1 MTGGPTT
8 SNSGMASTF
17 APERCGGP
25 VQVNRMKNVISILT
39 SGTEIGLI
47 SVTSS
52 NGAGFARIH
61 IRDIT
66 STTAEPSGSVL
77 QCSVQHL

>member
-1 MTGGPTT
+1 M
-8 SNSGMASTF
+8 
-17 APERCGGP
+17 E
-25 VQVNRMKNVISILT
+25 ILT

-47 SVTSS
+47 SVTRSI
-52 NGAGFARIH
+52 GAGFARIH

-66 STTAEPSGSVL
+66 TVASEPSGSVL

>member
-1 MTGGPTT
+1 
-8 SNSGMASTF
+8 MANAF
-17 APERCGGP
+17 APERCATP
-25 VQVNRMKNVISILT
+25 VQVNRVKNVMEILT

-47 SVTSS
+47 SVTRSI
-52 NGAGFARIH
+52 GAGFARIH

-66 STTAEPSGSVL
+66 TVASEPSGSVL